1 MRSALA
7 CGAGSSDRGTAM
19 MHSDWLGMAL
29 VASAPL
35 QERMMPFSIIGALER
50 AAKAALLG
58 IAHGELGIGEKEET
72 AWPLMTG
79 QVVLDVGHAHL
90 LVAAEQRTERV
101 ARGDALTQEERA
113 GIERQNGGSLVVDHA
128 AAEQPALTTL
138 HGKRVRA
145 PTGTGGDHVD
155 VRDGGDVLLATRPG
169 CLRFRHSRHRRYRTI
184 PQALGD
190 AQAAIERVTH
200 GSAERSARFGRRG
213 VGDGRICHQGG
224 DVGNDI
230 LPDFIDVFLNALL

>member
-1 MRSALA
+1 
-7 CGAGSSDRGTAM
+7 
-19 MHSDWLGMAL
+19 
-29 VASAPL
+29 
-35 QERMMPFSIIGALER
+35 
-50 AAKAALLG
+50 
-58 IAHGELGIGEKEET
+58 
-72 AWPLMTG
+72 MTG

-128 AAEQPALTTL
+128 AAEQPALAAL

-155 VRDGGDVLLATRPG
+155 VRDGGDVLLALARDVCDSDIAVIVG
-169 CLRFRHSRHRRYRTI
+169 HLV

-200 GSAERSARFGRRG
+200 GSAEWSARFGHRG

-230 LPDFIDVFLNALL
+230 LPDFIDVVLNALHHIRAHGRSLPSDDSTMSNYAQ